1 MTIITESLISE
12 CQSQRTLNLNSAI
25 NKAILNSRKKAIE
38 YNIDYDLNNIDI
50 KKIII
55 NDIIL
60 ELCNFKKE
68 CTIPTPLFFVDKK
81 DYNIEQLDIICE
93 VLKKMEIFK
102 AEKSVNFFKSF
113 LKYIKKYELTYLAT
127 VYFKQ
132 AANKLALFK

>member
-12 CQSQRTLNLNSAI
+12 CQSQRTINLNSSI
-25 NKAILNSRKKAIE
+25 NKAIHNSRKKAIE

-55 NDIIL
+55 NNIIL
-60 ELCNFKKE
+60 EVCNLKKE
-68 CTIPTPLFFVDKK
+68 CKILTPLFFIDKK
-81 DYNIEQLDIICE
+81 DYNNEQLDIICE
-93 VLKKMEIFK
+93 VLKKMEVFK
-102 AEKSVNFFKSF
+102 AEKSHNFFKSF

-132 AANKLALFK
+132 APNKLALFR